1 MRLRKYLIWTK
12 LLFCILL
19 VLKLT
24 NLIKKQE
31 QESFIIVARAKLLLI
46 VLFRTIILV
55 IIKEISFVKM
65 FSKMRKYMLK
75 INH

>member
-1 MRLRKYLIWTK
+1 MRLRKSLIWTK
-12 LLFCILL
+12 LLFCNLL

-24 NLIKKQE
+24 NLIKKQK

-55 IIKEISFVKM
+55 IIKDISFVKM
-65 FSKMRKYMLK
+65 FSKMKKYMLK
-75 INH
+75 INY